1 MRTRICT
8 KRQYSGFTLVELMVV
23 IGILIILMSILIP
36 SISSAFASARSRQD
50 SVQQRGI
57 YQAMTSYATSNDG
70 KFPLPSTIVDEKLPD
85 PRLNTTSALMS
96 WLIMQRFIDYT
107 TTVSP
112 VETNP
117 NIRVIEV
124 ADGAH
129 DSTFPYNY
137 DIYGELNV
145 TDGDLYTDVY
155 YWDPDFNADFTQDT
169 AHSSYAHQ
177 ALVGQRLR
185 LKWRTGTSATNVVL
199 CNRGPEIDDIL
210 SSLDVV
216 NPNTYTYGF
225 HGSTNQWQGA
235 AVMGDGT
242 TRMLNSVMP
251 DDITYAPLDGSLLRS
266 DILFETEFGD
276 VDLSNPEASGDN
288 WIIVTSNVNG
298 GYTANNTTPVWD

>member
-1 MRTRICT
+1 MRTPICT
-8 KRQYSGFTLVELMVV
+8 KRQYSGFTLIELMVV
-23 IGILIILMSILIP
+23 ISVLIILMSILIP
-36 SISSAFASARSRQD
+36 SISSAFATARSRQD
-50 SVQQRGI
+50 TVQQRGI

-70 KFPLPSTIVDEKLPD
+70 KFPLPSTIVDEKFPD
-85 PRLNTTSALMS
+85 PTLNTTSALMS

-117 NIRVIEV
+117 NIRAIEV
-124 ADGAH
+124 ADGIN

-137 DIYGELNV
+137 DIY
-145 TDGDLYTDVY
+145 DGVQY

-199 CNRGPEIDDIL
+199 CNRGPEL
-210 SSLDVV
+210 SMSTSSLDVV

-225 HGSTNQWQGA
+225 HGSANQWQGA

-298 GYTANNTTPVWD
+298 GYTANSTTPVWD

>member
-8 KRQYSGFTLVELMVV
+8 KRQYSGFTLIELMVV

-124 ADGAH
+124 ADGTN

-137 DIYGELNV
+137 DIY
-145 TDGDLYTDVY
+145 DGDVY

-199 CNRGPEIDDIL
+199 CNRGPELDFSNSGLSVVDQYPDDPRIT
-210 SSLDVV
+210 
-216 NPNTYTYGF
+216 NTFGF
-225 HGSTNQWQGA
+225 HGSANQWQGA